1 MTRAGNRQLNTAL
14 HRIAVTQIRL
24 RSSAGRAYIEKK
36 KIEGMSTPEALRCL
50 KRRLART
57 VFGHLA
63 ADQRVP
69 TARVD
74 QPIHGLDLLV
84 AAASGRC

>member
-1 MTRAGNRQLNTAL
+1 MTRAGNRQLNMAL

-24 RSSAGRAYIEKK
+24 RSSAGRVYFEKK
-36 KIEGMSTPEALRCL
+36 KIEGVRSRSPSLPQETLSSQ
-50 KRRLART
+50 

-69 TARVD
+69 TTRVD
-74 QPIHGLDLLV
+74 RPIRGLDLLV
-84 AAASGRC
+84 AAAPGQC

>member
-14 HRIAVTQIRL
+14 HRIALTQIRL
-24 RSSAGRAYIEKK
+24 PSSAGRVYFQKK

-63 ADQRVP
+63 ADQQVR

-74 QPIHGLDLLV
+74 RPIHGHDLLV